1 MNQLGYICIFVRV
14 PELAVRCQRYTSY
27 TTGQQDRD
35 LVQYQ
40 EIEGG
45 SKREEEE
52 VIFCKYVLQLGFA
65 FFPLSESKKPRV
77 HACSDKERNYWRLI
91 YCRWN
96 VARRPTW
103 LLLLTLKQT
112 IFILLKE

>member
-1 MNQLGYICIFVRV
+1 MSKRINQLGYICIFVRV

-35 LVQYQ
+35 LVLYQ

-45 SKREEEE
+45 SKREE

-65 FFPLSESKKPRV
+65 FFLSPSRRSLEFTLARIR
-77 HACSDKERNYWRLI
+77 KEI
-91 YCRWN
+91 
-96 VARRPTW
+96 
-103 LLLLTLKQT
+103 
-112 IFILLKE
+112 IGG